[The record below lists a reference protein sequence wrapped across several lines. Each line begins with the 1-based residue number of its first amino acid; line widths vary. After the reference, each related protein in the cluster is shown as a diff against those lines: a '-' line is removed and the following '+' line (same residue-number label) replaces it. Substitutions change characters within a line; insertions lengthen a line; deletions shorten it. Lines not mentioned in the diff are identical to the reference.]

1 MFESIIR
8 FGTSEEVKL
17 LTHNA
22 DELKIEILAFKPSII
37 DGIYIPEAAI
47 KEHARFL
54 FGRPVTAGPV
64 NGRAGSGNAVGQI
77 DEMPRV
83 LDNGQI
89 VCKATLWPGKLS
101 QDQLEAIK
109 SSRQVQAQ
117 CAFSMSTEPQE
128 GSWQGMKYHS
138 RASGI
143 EWDSVALEIPYVKG
157 HAAAKINDLSKITDE
172 WERRLGRKC

>member
-1 MFESIIR
+1 MDKSIIR

-22 DELKIEILAFKPSII
+22 DELKIEILALKPSIV

-54 FGRPVTAGPV
+54 YGKPITSGPV
-64 NGRAGSGNAVGQI
+64 NGRAGAASAMGQVS
-77 DEMPRV
+77 EMPRV

-89 VCKATLWPGKLS
+89 VTKAVLWPQKLS
-101 QDQLEAIK
+101 EEQLGAIK
-109 SSRQVQAQ
+109 SSRTVQAQ
-117 CAFSMSTEPQE
+117 CAFTTSTEAQG
-128 GSWQGMKYHS
+128 GSWHGMKYHS
-138 RASGI
+138 QARGI

-157 HAAAKINDLSKITDE
+157 HAAAKINNLSEVTAQ
-172 WERRLGRKC
+172 WEKRLGRKC